1 MGCQYLGFELDFREV
16 VMDDKL
22 EERLKDYLKELLGH
36 YCIPGEAAE
45 AFPSWWDQLV
55 ETVEDKEN
63 D

>member
-1 MGCQYLGFELDFREV
+1 
-16 VMDDKL
+16 MDDKL